1 MENAPVPQKKV
12 GWFRRLSLWK
22 TALLLVVALFVCMFA
37 MALFSSFGSK
47 GGITADTPEAKQLMA
62 SVEAMDGWR
71 GFGAKMMAR
80 RAAGGGE
87 KSRKAREQ
95 APAIGAPEVM
105 PVALTSTPAIQFE
118 TWGRQLILNAD
129 IALEVR
135 DVRAAYDRVQTV
147 AAAQGALV
155 TSANLQAAAGA
166 SEKDMNT
173 YGSASLVLRMPQTRF
188 YAVRQRL
195 IDLAGDLQGKVLRD
209 AVSSED
215 VTEQYVDLQA
225 RLRHFKSQ
233 ETQLL
238 DIMSRARKISDILA
252 VRDQLSAIQQEIER
266 LSGQLRFLQNRVDLS
281 TITVEIS
288 QKGRKPA
295 APAPATMLT
304 SIKDAGKQVSAAWTK
319 ALHDTIS
326 VFGFIAV
333 AVVYLLPFAV
343 MLGIIWAV
351 YRATRKKAS
360 SKQTV

>member
-12 GWFRRLSLWK
+12 GWLRKLPLWK
-22 TALLLVVALFVCMFA
+22 TALLLVVALFACMFV
-37 MALFSSFGSK
+37 MALFSSSGEK
-47 GGITADTPEAKQLMA
+47 AGMIADTPEAQQLIA
-62 SVEAMDGWR
+62 SMEKMGGGK
-71 GFGAKMMAR
+71 GFRAGMMAR

-87 KSRKAREQ
+87 KSRKALEEV
-95 APAIGAPEVM
+95 PAIGAPEVV

-135 DVRAAYDRVQTV
+135 DVRAAYDRVQIV

-155 TSANLQAAAGA
+155 TSANLQAGA

-319 ALHDTIS
+319 ALHDSIS

-333 AVVYLLPFAV
+333 AVVYLLPFAII
-343 MLGIIWAV
+343 LGLIWAV

-360 SKQTV
+360 SKQTA

>member
-12 GWFRRLSLWK
+12 GWLRKLPLWK
-22 TALLLVVALFVCMFA
+22 TALLLVVALFVCMFV

-80 RAAGGGE
+80 GAAGGGE
-87 KSRKAREQ
+87 RSRKALEQ
-95 APAIGAPEVM
+95 APAIGAPEVV
-105 PVALTSTPAIQFE
+105 PAALTSTPAIQFE

-135 DVRAAYDRVQTV
+135 DVRAAYDRVQIV
-147 AAAQGALV
+147 AAAQGALI
-155 TSANLQAAAGA
+155 TSANLQAGA
-166 SEKDMNT
+166 SEKATNT

-252 VRDQLSAIQQEIER
+252 VRDQLSVIQQEIER

-281 TITVEIS
+281 TITVEIT

-295 APAPATMLT
+295 PPAPLTMLT

-343 MLGIIWAV
+343 ILGLIWAV